1 MVAGW
6 PCGFLLSPSG
16 PQNIRLAELS
26 LRKALSDEHGMSA
39 FCLFYTKDVKNLWGY
54 RVGWTEG
61 STDDRLLPEGRRDRH
76 AKSVWPLTPPR
87 TLAGEQP

>member
-26 LRKALSDEHGMSA
+26 LRNALSDEHGMSA
-39 FCLFYTKDVKNLWGY
+39 FCLFYTKDVC
-54 RVGWTEG
+54 VV
-61 STDDRLLPEGRRDRH
+61 H
-76 AKSVWPLTPPR
+76 
-87 TLAGEQP
+87 